1 MDNTIII
8 NKAILH
14 QLNFETGEVTYSDKL
29 LNLDQEL
36 SLVYFHKKINKALSS
51 SSISECVVGS
61 QHHLLK
67 MAEDMT
73 IDDESFISCS
83 KEICANLFSLGKNI
97 EEIPN
102 STVFISE
109 ILNNGTKY
117 ILILKLNHKQT
128 YKEYIDEN
136 GNVHIKMTQQLP
148 TASSIVDEAIIINIE
163 TKTLSIIQKKFKV
176 DGKKSYY
183 LNDQWIHAD
192 LKLSDKEKISI
203 IKKTIKKV
211 ESEYNLDKNGIARLK
226 QYIEEN
232 SISHTPLNAID
243 IIQHIFK
250 SDYDARE
257 DGETIL
263 KDIGFKND
271 ENIKNVEL
279 NTEKCKIKL
288 DNGIEIIMPTADYVT
303 GTNYK
308 TENNKDGTY
317 SITLDNFSVM
327 DVN

>member
-14 QLNFETGEVTYSDKL
+14 QLNFETSKATYSDKL

-36 SLVYFHKKINKALSS
+36 SLVYFHKKIDKTLNS
-51 SSISECVVGS
+51 SSISECIVGS

-73 IDDESFISCS
+73 MDDESFISCS
-83 KEICANLFSLGKNI
+83 KEICADLFSLGKNV
-97 EEIPN
+97 EEMPN
-102 STVFISE
+102 STVFVSE
-109 ILNNGTKY
+109 ILKNGVKY

-128 YKEYIDEN
+128 YKEYIDEL
-136 GNVHIKMTQQLP
+136 GNIHIRTSQELP
-148 TASSIVDEAIIINIE
+148 TASSAVDEAIIINIE

-183 LNDQWIHAD
+183 LNDQWIHAE
-192 LKLSDKEKISI
+192 LKLSDKEKIKI

-226 QYIEEN
+226 QYVEEQN
-232 SISHTPLNAID
+232 ISHTPLNAID

-250 SDYDARE
+250 SDYNAKE

-263 KDIGFKND
+263 KDIGFKED

-279 NTEKCKIKL
+279 NTGKCKISL
-288 DNGIEIIMPTADYVT
+288 DNGIEITMPTADYVS
-303 GTNYK
+303 GINFKKEDK
-308 TENNKDGTY
+308 TDGTS
-317 SITLDNFSVM
+317 SITLENFSVM
-327 DVN
+327 DIN